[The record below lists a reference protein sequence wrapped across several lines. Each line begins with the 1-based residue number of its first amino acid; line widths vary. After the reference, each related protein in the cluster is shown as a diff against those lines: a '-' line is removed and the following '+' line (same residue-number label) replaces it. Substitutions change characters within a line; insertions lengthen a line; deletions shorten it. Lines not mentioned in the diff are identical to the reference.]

1 VLPIPLAGDERH
13 MYGSIDIKCKTR
25 TRNAVSVAALQERLG
40 YLAIILGLVG
50 LVLASSGPHA
60 APGVNGRLW
69 LAFSAAMWSTPGV
82 PRRARAVGKDHQFK
96 KVSGEETKRALFPS
110 NCPQSR

>member
-50 LVLASSGPHA
+50 
-60 APGVNGRLW
+60 
-69 LAFSAAMWSTPGV
+69 
-82 PRRARAVGKDHQFK
+82 FK